1 MPDVPLSDCPRAARG
16 GVRASLSTVFS
27 ILRLSDASK
36 TEAISNRNRKIHS
49 FVGVQEMMF
58 LSRIL
63 ISTALLSA
71 GVSAFTPSYRSNAGV
86 RSKTDLH
93 MSAALIVQNK
103 GGGHGELGELM
114 EGQVFELLAFAYSCS
129 SSNSLL

>member
-1 MPDVPLSDCPRAARG
+1 MYQVTSDVCEVPLFVRIFLQYFPFSDFLHP
-16 GVRASLSTVFS
+16 
-27 ILRLSDASK
+27 K
-36 TEAISNRNRKIHS
+36 EAISNRNRKIHS
-49 FVGVQEMMF
+49 FVGVQEMMI